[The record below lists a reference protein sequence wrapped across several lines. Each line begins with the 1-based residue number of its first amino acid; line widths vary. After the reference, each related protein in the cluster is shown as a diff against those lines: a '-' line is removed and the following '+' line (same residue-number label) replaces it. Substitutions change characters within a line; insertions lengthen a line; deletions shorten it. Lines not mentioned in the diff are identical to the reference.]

1 MKRMYNLYR
10 IFLFLWISFVVCIW
24 GIYLYAYISPKI
36 VLNSANRIYL
46 YDNKEELVFESNNN
60 NDWVS
65 LKDISK
71 YVRNATI
78 ISEDKSFYNHSG
90 FDYLRIGKAMFNNIK
105 SGTIVEGA
113 STISQQYVKNLY
125 LDFNQTWKRK
135 IDEAFLTIKLELRYS
150 KDEILEGYLNT
161 INYGQGNYGIASASK
176 YYFNKNASDLT
187 LEEALMLVGIPR
199 SPENNNPI
207 SNYDNCIKRARIIA
221 SLLVK
226 NGYITKEE
234 YDNLYKD
241 KIEIYGKRER
251 NNMSTLM
258 YYSDAVNEE
267 LNSISSIPKNLIK
280 SGGIKIYTT
289 LDVNA
294 QKKLDD
300 SIKENGSN
308 EDDVQLA
315 GILVNPK
322 TGGVLALAGGKNYA
336 RSQYNRVTQ
345 SKRQVGSTIKPFLYY
360 SALENG
366 FTPSSTFLSE
376 RTTFNIGSEL
386 YSPKNANNVYANKNI
401 SMVSAIAYSDNI
413 YALKTHLFL
422 GEDNLS
428 KMIERVKIKTPVKN
442 NASAALGTTEI
453 NMLDYANGFITLAN
467 EGKHESPH
475 LIERIEDA
483 NGNII
488 YEYKYENEYILNK
501 KYVYILNN
509 LLTSTYSYSLV
520 NYASPT
526 LVSISNKLDSKYAVK
541 SGSTATDYW
550 TVGYNKDVL
559 ILVWAGN
566 DNNSKVKSSESRITK
581 YIWAN
586 TITNLD
592 VNKKEWYDIPKGVT
606 SSVID
611 PISGDVSAKGFVCYY
626 EKGTEPNYVY
636 NNIFDPN

>member
-1 MKRMYNLYR
+1 M
-10 IFLFLWISFVVCIW
+10 
-24 GIYLYAYISPKI
+24 
-36 VLNSANRIYL
+36 
-46 YDNKEELVFESNNN
+46 FESNNNN

-78 ISEDKSFYNHSG
+78 ISEDKSFYDHSG

-207 SNYDNCIKRARIIA
+207 ANYDNCIKRARIIA

-360 SALENG
+360 SALENNMTESSRFYSSKVSFVFG
-366 FTPSSTFLSE
+366 NKETYTP
-376 RTTFNIGSEL
+376 NN
-386 YSPKNANNVYANKNI
+386 YSNLYANKEI
-401 SMVSAIAYSDNI
+401 TMAAALAYSDNI
-413 YALKTHLFL
+413 YAVKTHLFL
-422 GEDNLS
+422 GEEQLVKTM
-428 KMIERVKIKTPVKN
+428 KMAGLKEKLNPVP
-442 NASAALGTTEI
+442 SLALGSQEL
-453 NMLDYANGFITLAN
+453 NMLDYANSYVTLAN
-467 EGKHESPH
+467 YGTTNETYF
-475 LIERIEDA
+475 IERVEDV
-483 NGNII
+483 NGNLLYKHKEKSKEVFNKDSVFIINEMMTNTYNPAFIDYLNPTII
-488 YEYKYENEYILNK
+488 YLNSK
-501 KYVYILNN
+501 
-509 LLTSTYSYSLV
+509 
-520 NYASPT
+520 
-526 LVSISNKLDSKYAVK
+526 ISRKYAIK
-541 SGSTATDYW
+541 SGTTDNDYW
-550 TVGYNKDVL
+550 IVGYNPDAL
-559 ILVWAGN
+559 MMVWAGN
-566 DNNSKVKSSESRITK
+566 DMNKSVNSVYSKKIKNIWCDTIEEYLKDKETSWYEPSDNIIGIPLDAVSGDTPKNSK
-581 YIWAN
+581 N
-586 TITNLD
+586 T
-592 VNKKEWYDIPKGVT
+592 
-606 SSVID
+606 VI
-611 PISGDVSAKGFVCYY
+611 YY
-626 EKGTEPNYVY
+626 YKKGTEN
-636 NNIFDPN
+636 